1 MKVVGNKIG
10 DKVAG
15 KKNATQKWVA
25 VESVNQR
32 VVKEFQYI
40 GVNKLFKLQAAGIS
54 NQSLLGM
61 QSC

>member
-1 MKVVGNKIG
+1 M
-10 DKVAG
+10 
-15 KKNATQKWVA
+15 A